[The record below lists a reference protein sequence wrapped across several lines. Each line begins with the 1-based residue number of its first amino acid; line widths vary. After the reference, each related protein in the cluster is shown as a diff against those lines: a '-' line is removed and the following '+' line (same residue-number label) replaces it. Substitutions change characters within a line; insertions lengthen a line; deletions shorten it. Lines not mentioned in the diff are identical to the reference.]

1 MPDVVLPLD
10 PIAIFTHNHASY
22 SPLNSYSP
30 VPADTLHQGELLAI
44 KAFGSLLEGIRSP
57 RHMYMACWRDPDFHG
72 QLPENQTKAPNRILV
87 SAQFGR
93 APYETPASLLELA
106 EMFNRLDRAGLRL
119 EFVRDAD
126 GVLRLDSLEL
136 ELNSPLSAT
145 DRLFRSCWKGA
156 EVSSLDVAVQ
166 FHAPATRLD
175 PFRFH
180 MQGRLPR
187 RYNHGEKIEREH
199 VEFSASG
206 GAMPIPPWVNY

>member
-1 MPDVVLPLD
+1 MPKAHLTLD
-10 PIAIFTHNHASY
+10 PIAIFTHDHASH
-22 SPLNSYSP
+22 SPLNSYPP

-44 KAFGSLLEGIRSP
+44 KAFGSLMEGVRSP

-72 QLPENQTKAPNRILV
+72 LLPGNEDKPPTRILL

-93 APYETPASLLELA
+93 APYETSASLLEMA

-119 EFVRDAD
+119 DFLRDAD
-126 GVLRLDSLEL
+126 GLLRLDSLEL
-136 ELNSPLSAT
+136 EMNCPSSAK

-156 EVSSLDVAVQ
+156 EVSSLDLSVQ
-166 FHAPATRLD
+166 FHAPATRRD

-180 MQGRLPR
+180 IRGRLPR
-187 RYNHGEKIEREH
+187 RYNHGETIEGEH

-206 GAMPIPPWVNY
+206 GAMPIPSWVNY